1 MLDAKWRPE
10 SAIKARK
17 LCKSYGSFRA
27 LDGIDLDIPRGAI
40 CGLIGPNGA
49 GKTTALKSLVGLCD
63 SDGELSVIGH
73 DPRVARASLMQ
84 DACFIADV
92 GVLPKSLRCI
102 DVLAYVDDVH
112 PKFNRAKALRFLAT
126 TDIDLKK
133 RVKTLSKGMVTQLH
147 LALVMAIDV
156 ELLILDEP
164 TLGLDIIYRQEFY
177 DRLLTQFYD
186 GSQTIVISTHQ
197 VEEIESLLSH
207 LIFISHGK
215 IVFEQYRIPCD
226 K

>member
-1 MLDAKWRPE
+1 MENTRREGAMLDANWRPE
-10 SAIKARK
+10 SAIKARN

-63 SDGELSVIGH
+63 SDGELCVIGH

-126 TDIDLKK
+126 TDI
-133 RVKTLSKGMVTQLH
+133 R
-147 LALVMAIDV
+147 
-156 ELLILDEP
+156 P
-164 TLGLDIIYRQEFY
+164 
-177 DRLLTQFYD
+177 
-186 GSQTIVISTHQ
+186 
-197 VEEIESLLSH
+197 
-207 LIFISHGK
+207 
-215 IVFEQYRIPCD
+215 
-226 K
+226 